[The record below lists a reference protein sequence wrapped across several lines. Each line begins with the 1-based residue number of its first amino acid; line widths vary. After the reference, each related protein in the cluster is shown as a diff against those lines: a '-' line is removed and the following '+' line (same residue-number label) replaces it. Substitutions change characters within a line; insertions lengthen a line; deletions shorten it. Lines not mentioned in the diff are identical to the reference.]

1 MEQHVSFKKHA
12 APFFILRKVR
22 VIMDE
27 KPRLK
32 RGLKSRHVTMIAIGG
47 AIGTGLFLGSGS
59 AIHSAGPSIILS
71 YLIVGIITFFMM
83 RALGELILA
92 DPDSHSFLESIKKYL
107 GKRAE
112 FVAGWMY
119 WACWLSL
126 AMADLTATGIYLRY
140 WFPWLP
146 QWVGPL
152 VIVILLMLIN
162 MVNVG
167 LFGELESWF
176 SMIKVMAIVVLIITG
191 AVMLLLHTHVKGGYV
206 SLTNLVNH
214 GGFFPT
220 GILGFL
226 LSFQM
231 VVFAFVGVEI
241 VGQTA
246 SETANPQ
253 KDIPKAINT
262 LPVRIGLFYVGS
274 MLAIMSVYPWNHITT
289 TSSPFVQ
296 VFTGIGVTAAAGIL
310 NFVILTAAMSATNS
324 AIFSTSRSLYSL
336 ARNGHAPKRLG
347 ELTKKAIPMNAL
359 MTSSLILFVVVALNY
374 LMPAE
379 IFSVVSTVSTICFVI
394 VWIMIMAAHIVYR
407 KQNKQ
412 NLGSFKMPGYPVTSW
427 LTLAFYIGILILLFF
442 IKSTQL
448 ALIISILFAIFLAIS
463 YSFVRKNDKV

>member
-1 MEQHVSFKKHA
+1 
-12 APFFILRKVR
+12 
-22 VIMDE
+22 MDE

-92 DPDSHSFLESIKKYL
+92 DPESHSFLESIKKYL

-152 VIVILLMLIN
+152 VIVVLLMLIN

-176 SMIKVMAIVVLIITG
+176 SMIKVIAIVVLIVTG
-191 AVMLLLHTHVKGGYV
+191 AVMILLHTHVKGGYV
-206 SLTNLVNH
+206 SLTNLVSH

-220 GILGFL
+220 GPWGFL

-246 SETANPQ
+246 SETADPHR
-253 KDIPKAINT
+253 DIPKAINT

-274 MLAIMSVYPWNHITT
+274 MLAIMSVYPWNQITT
-289 TSSPFVQ
+289 NSSPFVQ

-310 NFVILTAAMSATNS
+310 NFVVLTAAMSATNS

-336 ARNGHAPKRLG
+336 ARNGHAPKKLG
-347 ELTKKAIPMNAL
+347 KLTKKAIPMNAL
-359 MTSSLILFVVVALNY
+359 TSSSLILFVVVALNY
-374 LMPAE
+374 LMPAK
-379 IFSVVSTVSTICFVI
+379 IFDVVSTVSTICFVI

-407 KQNKQ
+407 KKNKQ
-412 NLGSFKMPGYPVTSW
+412 NLGDFRMPGYPVTSW

-442 IKSTQL
+442 IDSTQL
-448 ALIISILFAIFLAIS
+448 ALIISILFVIFLAIS
-463 YSFVRKNDKV
+463 YSFVQKK

>member
-1 MEQHVSFKKHA
+1 MNESKK
-12 APFFILRKVR
+12 
-22 VIMDE
+22 
-27 KPRLK
+27 LK

-112 FVAGWMY
+112 FVAGWTY

-146 QWVGPL
+146 QWVGSL
-152 VIVILLMLIN
+152 VIVVLLMLIN

-176 SMIKVMAIVVLIITG
+176 SMIKVIAIVALIVTG
-191 AVMLLLHTHVKGGYV
+191 AVMIVLQTKVKGGTV
-206 SLTNLVNH
+206 SLTNLVSH

-220 GILGFL
+220 GIWGFL

-246 SETANPQ
+246 SETADPH

-274 MLAIMSVYPWNHITT
+274 MLAIMSVYPWNQIKT

-296 VFTGIGVTAAAGIL
+296 VFTGIGITTAAGIL
-310 NFVILTAAMSATNS
+310 NFVVLTAALSATNS

-336 ARNGHAPKRLG
+336 ARNGHAPKKLG
-347 ELTKKAIPMNAL
+347 NLTSKAIPMNAL
-359 MTSSLILFVVVALNY
+359 MTSSTILFVVVILNY
-374 LMPAE
+374 VMPAR
-379 IFSVVSTVSTICFVI
+379 IFDVVSTVSTICFVI
-394 VWIMIMAAHIVYR
+394 VWIMIMAAHVVYR
-407 KQNKQ
+407 RQNKD
-412 NLGSFKMPGYPVTSW
+412 NLGKFRMPGYPLTSW
-427 LTLAFYIGILILLFF
+427 LTIAFYVAILILLFF
-442 IKSTQL
+442 IESTKL
-448 ALIISILFAIFLAIS
+448 ALIISIIFIVILAIS
-463 YSFVRKNDKV
+463 YGFIKKNESIS

>member
-1 MEQHVSFKKHA
+1 
-12 APFFILRKVR
+12 
-22 VIMDE
+22 MDE

-92 DPDSHSFLESIKKYL
+92 DPESHSFLESIKKYL

-176 SMIKVMAIVVLIITG
+176 SMIKVIAIVVLIVTG

-206 SLTNLVNH
+206 SLTNLVSH

-220 GILGFL
+220 GIWGFL

-289 TSSPFVQ
+289 NSSPFVQ

-310 NFVILTAAMSATNS
+310 NFVVLTAAMSATNS

-336 ARNGHAPKRLG
+336 ARNSHAPKKLG

-359 MTSSLILFVVVALNY
+359 TTSSLILFIVVALNY

>member
-1 MEQHVSFKKHA
+1 
-12 APFFILRKVR
+12 
-22 VIMDE
+22 MDE

-92 DPDSHSFLESIKKYL
+92 DPESHSFLESIKKYL

-152 VIVILLMLIN
+152 VIVVLLMLIN

-176 SMIKVMAIVVLIITG
+176 SMIKVIAIVVLIVTG
-191 AVMLLLHTHVKGGYV
+191 AVMILLHTHVKGGYV
-206 SLTNLVNH
+206 SLTNLVSH

-220 GILGFL
+220 GPWGFL

-246 SETANPQ
+246 SETADPHR
-253 KDIPKAINT
+253 DIPKAINT

-274 MLAIMSVYPWNHITT
+274 MLAIMSVYPWNQITT
-289 TSSPFVQ
+289 SSSPFVQ

-310 NFVILTAAMSATNS
+310 NFVVLTAAMSATNS

-336 ARNGHAPKRLG
+336 ARNGHAPKKLG
-347 ELTKKAIPMNAL
+347 KLTKKAIPMNAL
-359 MTSSLILFVVVALNY
+359 TSSSLILFVVVALNY
-374 LMPAE
+374 LMPAK
-379 IFSVVSTVSTICFVI
+379 IFDVVSTVSTICFVI

-407 KQNKQ
+407 KKNKQ
-412 NLGSFKMPGYPVTSW
+412 NLGDFRMPGYPVTSW

-442 IKSTQL
+442 IDSTQL
-448 ALIISILFAIFLAIS
+448 ALIISILFVIFLAIS
-463 YSFVRKNDKV
+463 YSFVQKK